1 MQKTKTRNT
10 PRFVGITTLKT
21 DAERNT
27 SVHLYTS
34 TRKTLKKWCVCMS
47 SAGQNHRHSLLRT
60 YMAELFMKVVFL
72 DNHSFESS
80 GQLMT
85 DKDAGMLTEYE
96 DNW

>member
-1 MQKTKTRNT
+1 
-10 PRFVGITTLKT
+10 
-21 DAERNT
+21 
-27 SVHLYTS
+27 
-34 TRKTLKKWCVCMS
+34 
-47 SAGQNHRHSLLRT
+47 
-60 YMAELFMKVVFL
+60 MAELFMKVVFL